1 MNKDKKEKRG
11 MSYGLWTGSDKKT
24 MEKLSTTY
32 RKPDNEEK
40 RKNDQTKR
48 QERPTENVK
57 IVRMTCRANMGGWVL
72 RGRLLIR
79 AALHHPRSEEDHQS
93 TVIVIVIKYVANK
106 SCPKN

>member
-79 AALHHPRSEEDHQS
+79 ATLHHPRSKDCFQL
-93 TVIVIVIKYVANK
+93 
-106 SCPKN
+106 